1 VLTQVLIQNI
11 AVACIVSACVAYSSW
26 TLMPASWRRV
36 LASQLMRS
44 QALAQSS
51 ALKRASSPASTG
63 SCGGCDSCGSDKA
76 GNTKI
81 TVPKE
86 SVIHFMPRKNR

>member
-26 TLMPASWRRV
+26 TLMPAAWRRV
-36 LASQLMRS
+36 LASQLVRS
-44 QALAQSS
+44 RVLAQS
-51 ALKRASSPASTG
+51 AVLKRASSPASTG
-63 SCGGCDSCGSDKA
+63 SCGGCDSCGSENA
-76 GNTKI
+76 SNTK
-81 TVPKE
+81 TLTPKE